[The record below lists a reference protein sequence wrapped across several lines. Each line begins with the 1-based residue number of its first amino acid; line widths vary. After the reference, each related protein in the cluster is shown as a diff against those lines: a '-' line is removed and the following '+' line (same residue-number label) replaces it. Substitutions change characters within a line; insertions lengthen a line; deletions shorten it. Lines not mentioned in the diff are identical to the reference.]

1 MSQSD
6 DTGVAASAPFGATE
20 PRHTHPLTPLANGAR
35 FLPVALLAGIVL
47 VGQNVDA
54 SNLVLGLLLTA
65 AGVVVISLLIAGLS
79 WIAWRRLTF
88 WFDDQGDFR
97 VASGV
102 LTRTERRLQLSRLQG
117 VDVVE
122 PFIPRIF
129 GLAQV
134 TIEVA
139 GAGDSRAQIQ
149 YLSRADAQDLRNSV
163 VARAAGLHPDVGE
176 APQQA
181 LVAVPSRDLVIS
193 LLLRGST
200 VALVL
205 LTVVIVVATLM
216 TAGPVGLLWILLG
229 GIPLIAVIAEYF
241 GFYNFTIAKSADG
254 LRTRAGLFQ
263 VQAQTIPPGRL
274 QAVEFVQSWLW
285 RRKDWV
291 RVRIT
296 VAGMASDD
304 DQNQSGSSFRQVL
317 LPVAPYD
324 VALSVVNE
332 ILPGVNARNTP
343 LHRAPARARWR
354 APIQHKFLGV
364 GWDDRVFVTDRGR
377 FVRRLAVAPHART
390 QSVRVT
396 QGPWQRWLDLATMHL
411 DSPVGPAK
419 VIALY
424 RAAEEAR
431 QLADEQNARAQIALK
446 TDPAGRWMQAGN
458 RQDDS

>member
-1 MSQSD
+1 MSQPDNVEAPVS
-6 DTGVAASAPFGATE
+6 ASLGATT
-20 PRHTHPLTPLANGAR
+20 PRHTHPLTPIATGAR
-35 FLPVALLAGIVL
+35 FLPLALLIGVVT
-47 VGQNVDA
+47 VGQNVDG
-54 SNLVLGLLLTA
+54 SNFLLGLLITV
-65 AGVVVISLLIAGLS
+65 AGVLVIALLIAGLS
-79 WIAWRRLTF
+79 WVAWRRLTF
-88 WFDDQGDFR
+88 WFDDEGDFR

-149 YLSRADAQDLRNSV
+149 YLSRADAQALRNSV

-181 LVAVPSRDLVIS
+181 LVTVPSRDLVIS

-205 LTVVIVVATLM
+205 LTVLIVVATLV

-241 GFYNFTIAKSADG
+241 VFYNFTVAKSADG

-274 QAVEFVQSWLW
+274 QAVEFAQSWLW

-296 VAGMASDD
+296 VAGIASDD
-304 DQNQSGSSFRQVL
+304 DQNQNAGSFRQVL
-317 LPVAPYD
+317 LPVAPYS

-343 LHRAPARARWR
+343 LHPVPARARWR

-396 QGPWQRWLDLATMHL
+396 QGPWQRKLDLATMHL
-411 DSPVGPAK
+411 DSPAGPAK
-419 VIALY
+419 LTALY
-424 RAAEEAR
+424 RAANEAR
-431 QLADEQNARAQIALK
+431 QLADEQNARAQTALK
-446 TDPAGRWMQAGN
+446 TDPAGRWMQTGSE
-458 RQDDS
+458 QDDE